1 MQVQNLSIES
11 SGRSRQYRNWLK
23 RVSTMAA
30 CVAFATLA
38 ATLFAGAAVSH
49 QSAAATSPTAA
60 ACADAKAAV
69 AKNAALESSL
79 RRERYWSTRLEVPI
93 HVRFRLE
100 ADLASMNLSIDT
112 DLKKACGI

>member
-1 MQVQNLSIES
+1 
-11 SGRSRQYRNWLK
+11 
-23 RVSTMAA
+23 
-30 CVAFATLA
+30 
-38 ATLFAGAAVSH
+38 VSH

-100 ADLASMNLSIDT
+100 ADLASMNSSIDT